1 MVDLMAVMTV
11 ALSDFLMAASKA
23 GSMAV
28 PRAVKKAES
37 SADYLV
43 DSKVEKKADRS
54 GLNSVEMTAEQWAA
68 YLAK

>member
-1 MVDLMAVMTV
+1 MVDLMAVMMV

-28 PRAVKKAES
+28 SKDVKWAES

-43 DSKVEKKADRS
+43 DSKVEKRADRS
-54 GLNSVEMTAEQWAA
+54 VLNSVETMADQWVA
-68 YLAK
+68 YLAN